1 MNRKE
6 IRERVETALQDEEN
20 RHWSDREINR
30 FIDDALTEFTRIA
43 RHPQVEGDATNPGGT
58 TSLGEATKTGTLSVD
73 GKTATVTFSGV
84 HGYSDNDV
92 LSLHTPSYF
101 LVTVNTTSN
110 VVTSDGWHGLSVNDT
125 VSFSTSNTLPAGIS
139 SGTTYYV
146 KTTPTTTTF
155 TLSTSEGGSELNIT
169 SDGSGV
175 HKLIISRSQ
184 DSEYLGPK
192 NILVPS
198 TTTITYNVNYGNPV
212 SSSPVSVFRIG
223 PTYTIPTTISEIN
236 SVSINGRELAIY
248 TESQLNAAASSRGSR
263 HYNLESSMGF
273 HPNAF
278 SSAVNNVDNTPKW
291 REQYGPIEGVIFNNR
306 TSSTFRIYPLPKADI
321 DLYEDKDATTKVFLK
336 LKVRGVPK
344 VTALASDTSEP
355 AINAYWHEALV
366 FGALEKALLK
376 ESKVQNIEKSQMYR
390 AKFMEQA
397 QLAKREE
404 GISSASISEGRNRGS
419 MVVNRYL

>member
-58 TSLGEATKTGTLSVD
+58 TSLGEATKTGTLTVD
-73 GKTATVTFSGV
+73 GKTATITFSEA
-84 HGYSDNDV
+84 HGYSDDDV
-92 LSLHTPSYF
+92 LLVSGGGPSEYNGPF
-101 LVTVNTTSN
+101 N
-110 VVTSDGWHGLSVNDT
+110 
-125 VSFSTSNTLPAGIS
+125 IS
-139 SGTTYYV
+139 A
-146 KTTPTTTTF
+146 PTTTTVTYKVNF
-155 TLSTSEGGSELNIT
+155 GNSV
-169 SDGSGV
+169 SD
-175 HKLIISRSQ
+175 
-184 DSEYLGPK
+184 
-192 NILVPS
+192 
-198 TTTITYNVNYGNPV
+198 
-212 SSSPVSVFRIG
+212 SSVSVFRIG
-223 PTYTIPTTISEIN
+223 PTYTSPTTISEIN

-291 REQYGPIEGVIFNNR
+291 REQHGPVEAVIFNNR

-344 VTALASDTSEP
+344 VTGLALDTTTP
-355 AINAYWHEALV
+355 DVNAYWHEALV
-366 FGALEKALLK
+366 FGALERAWLK
-376 ESKVQNIEKSQMYR
+376 ESKVQNVEKSQMYR
-390 AKFMEQA
+390 VKFLEQA
-397 QLAKREE
+397 RLAEKEE
-404 GISSASISEGRNRGS
+404 GMSSTSIGEGRNRGS

>member
-30 FIDDALTEFTRIA
+30 FIDDALIEFTRIA
-43 RHPQVEGDATNPGGT
+43 RHPQVEGDATNPGST

-73 GKTATVTFSGV
+73 GKTATITFSSA
-84 HGYSDNDV
+84 HGYSEGDA
-92 LSLHTPSYF
+92 
-101 LVTVNTTSN
+101 LV
-110 VVTSDGWHGLSVNDT
+110 
-125 VSFSTSNTLPAGIS
+125 VSGAG
-139 SGTTYYV
+139 
-146 KTTPTTTTF
+146 PT
-155 TLSTSEGGSELNIT
+155 
-169 SDGSGV
+169 
-175 HKLIISRSQ
+175 
-184 DSEYLGPK
+184 EYNGPF

-198 TTTITYNVNYGNPV
+198 TTTITYKVNFGSAV
-212 SSSPVSVFRIG
+212 SDSSVSVFRIG
-223 PTYTIPTTISEIN
+223 PTYTIPSTIAEIN

-291 REQYGPIEGVIFNNR
+291 REQHGPIEAVIFNNR

-344 VTALASDTSEP
+344 ATGLATDTTEP
-355 AINAYWHEALV
+355 AVNLYWHEALV
-366 FGALEKALLK
+366 YGTIERCWMK
-376 ESKVQNIEKSQMYR
+376 EGKVQNVEKAQMYR
-390 AKFMEQA
+390 GKFLEQA
-397 QLAKREE
+397 QLALRQE
-404 GISSASISEGRNRGS
+404 GMSSGSISEGRNRGS

>member
-30 FIDDALTEFTRIA
+30 YIDDAITEFTRIA

-73 GKTATVTFSGV
+73 GKTATVTFSSP
-84 HGYSDNDV
+84 HGYSEGDAIL
-92 LSLHTPSYF
+92 LS
-101 LVTVNTTSN
+101 
-110 VVTSDGWHGLSVNDT
+110 G
-125 VSFSTSNTLPAGIS
+125 AGPI
-139 SGTTYYV
+139 
-146 KTTPTTTTF
+146 
-155 TLSTSEGGSELNIT
+155 
-169 SDGSGV
+169 
-175 HKLIISRSQ
+175 
-184 DSEYLGPK
+184 EYNGPF

-198 TTTITYNVNYGNPV
+198 TTTITYKVNFGNPV
-212 SSSPVSVFRIG
+212 TDASVSVFRIG
-223 PTYTIPTTISEIN
+223 PSYTIPTTISEIN
-236 SVSINGRELAIY
+236 SVSINGRELAIL
-248 TESQLNAAASSRGSR
+248 TESELNAAASSRGSR
-263 HYNLESSMGF
+263 HFRLESSMGF

-344 VTALASDTSEP
+344 VTTLATDDAEP
-355 AINAYWHEALV
+355 TINSYWHESIV
-366 FGALEKALLK
+366 FGALERAWLK
-376 ESKVQNIEKSQMYR
+376 ESKVQNVEKSQMYR